1 MPSCKPEVSIK
12 WGSQITAGLFS
23 SPKINS
29 LSPLQNQ
36 NFQNGILKKSVQTF
50 EFGPLILH
58 NLVSDFIVGNMKKV
72 SIQIGPGS
80 LIL

>member
-12 WGSQITAGLFS
+12 WGSQITAGLFL

-36 NFQNGILKKSVQTF
+36 NFQNGILKKSVQT
-50 EFGPLILH
+50 FGPLILH